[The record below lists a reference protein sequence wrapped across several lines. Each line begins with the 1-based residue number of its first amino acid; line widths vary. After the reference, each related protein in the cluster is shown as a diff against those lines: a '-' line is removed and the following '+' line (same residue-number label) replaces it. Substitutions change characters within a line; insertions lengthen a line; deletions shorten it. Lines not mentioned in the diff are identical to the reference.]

1 MKHFILTT
9 MYQIENLNN
18 NFKIKKH
25 YELFLKKFNLFEKI
39 SDFCYDAFF
48 KANYMPPGEPMPIL
62 GDI

>member
-1 MKHFILTT
+1 MKHVILTT

-39 SDFCYDAFF
+39 SDSCKDAFF
-48 KANYMPPGEPMPIL
+48 ETFFEYATRCTNANYR
-62 GDI
+62 